1 MPTRRYERR
10 EPTHDW
16 NEIRPLL
23 KDPTQ
28 FQYEVIRPVILFG
41 QTPKERAVETGVPR
55 STIYYRSNLFD
66 QAGMASLFPAPP
78 PPPVTE
84 QKKLDQ
90 RTLPPPMRQAIVDVH
105 AEYPALSL
113 REIASICYARF
124 DRRPSPRTIKLVLA
138 TGPKPSMTTSRYGR
152 YADIPDP
159 VERRK
164 AILRLHF
171 EGWNKKSIAGYL
183 DVSRQTVHT
192 VLKRFAEEHFAG
204 LPNKSSA
211 PKSPQRKVTLRAVQE
226 VKKLAENP
234 ELGAFR
240 VSAALEQMGIK
251 LSPATCGRVLALN
264 RDVYHL
270 QMPNNKGGRPKA
282 QMPFR
287 AERRHQFWSVD
298 IRYLDMHRL
307 PGVEMVYCIS
317 ILENFSRA
325 VLASAISLRQ
335 DTAAFFAVFYQAVRA
350 YGVPEALVSD
360 NGSIFTSH
368 ETRRVC
374 EQIGISKQEIKKR
387 RPYQNYIETM
397 FNVQRRMADWS
408 FEKAQTWE
416 DLLAAHEK
424 WHRDY
429 NFQKHLAHE
438 KREDGCHSPA
448 AVLGWVKGMQP
459 EPDLVYRAF
468 SAICETR
475 TLTKAG
481 YARFRN
487 FLLYGEQGLA
497 GKRTLVNI
505 FQDTLTLEYGEQPLS
520 RYSVEWQPDDTH
532 LLRVGN
538 PRVYDHPYQSPQL
551 PLWEPGEVEWYVII
565 RTDPPVRRRK
575 SRGRI
580 VLIQPPLW
588 EISALG

>member
-16 NEIRPLL
+16 QQLRPLL
-23 KDPTQ
+23 KDPAQ

-41 QTPKERAVETGVPR
+41 QTPKERAAETGVPR
-55 STIYYRSNLFD
+55 STIYYRANLFD
-66 QAGMASLFPAPP
+66 QAGMASLFPAVP
-78 PPPVTE
+78 PPPVS
-84 QKKLDQ
+84 QQNQ
-90 RTLPPPMRQAIVDVH
+90 RDGRMLPPNVRQAIVDVH

-124 DRRPSPRTIKLVLA
+124 NRRPSPRTIKMVLA
-138 TGPKPSMTTSRYGR
+138 DGPKPQVTTRRYPP
-152 YADIPDP
+152 YAEIPDP
-159 VERRK
+159 VQRRK
-164 AILRLHF
+164 AILKLHF

-183 DVSRQTVHT
+183 QVSRPTVHA

-204 LPNKSSA
+204 LPDRSSA
-211 PKSPQRKVTLRAVQE
+211 PKSPHRKVTLRAVQE

-251 LSPATCGRVLALN
+251 LSSATCGRVLSMN
-264 RDVYHL
+264 RDLYHL
-270 QMPNNKGGRPKA
+270 KVPRKGGRPKA
-282 QMPFR
+282 QMPYR
-287 AERRHQFWSVD
+287 AVRRHQIWSVD

-325 VLASAISLRQ
+325 CLASAISLRQ
-335 DTAAFFAVFYQAVRA
+335 DTEAFFAVFYKAVRA
-350 YGVPEALVSD
+350 YGVPEVLVSD
-360 NGSIFTSH
+360 NGSIFISH
-368 ETRRVC
+368 ATKTLC
-374 EQIGISKQEIKKR
+374 AQLGIEKKEIKKGK
-387 RPYQNYIETM
+387 PYQNYIETF

-408 FEKAQTWE
+408 FEKAQTYE

-424 WHRDY
+424 WMQDY

-438 KREDGCHSPA
+438 KRDDGCHSPA

-468 SAICETR
+468 EAICETR

-497 GKRTLVNI
+497 GKKTLVNI
-505 FQDTLTLEYGEQPLS
+505 FQDVLTLEYGDHPLS
-520 RYSVEWQPDDTH
+520 RYSVEWQPDDHH

-538 PRVYDHPYQSPQL
+538 PRLYDHPYQNPQL
-551 PLWEPGEVEWYVII
+551 PLWEPGEVEWFVII
-565 RTDPPVRRRK
+565 RAAAPARRHRK
-575 SRGRI
+575 KGHI
-580 VLIQPPLW
+580 VLIQPPLF
-588 EISALG
+588 ADGTQG

>member
-10 EPTHDW
+10 EPTHNW
-16 NEIRPLL
+16 NEIRPRL

-28 FQYEVIRPVILFG
+28 VHYEIVRPVILFG
-41 QTPKERAVETGVPR
+41 QTPKERAAETGVPR

-66 QAGMASLFPAPP
+66 QAGMAALFPAAPP
-78 PPPVTE
+78 PPVPA
-84 QKKLDQ
+84 QNKLDQ
-90 RTLPPPMRQAIVDVH
+90 RALPPPVRQAIVDAH
-105 AEYPALSL
+105 AEHPALSL

-124 DRRPSPRTIKLVLA
+124 GRRPSPRTIKMVLA
-138 TGPKPSMTTSRYGR
+138 TGPKPSITARRYPR
-152 YADIPDP
+152 YAEIPDP
-159 VERRK
+159 VQRRK
-164 AILRLHF
+164 AILWLHF
-171 EGWNKKSIAGYL
+171 EGWNKKSIAQYL
-183 DVSRQTVHT
+183 DVNRRTVYT
-192 VLKRFAEEHFAG
+192 VLKRFAQEHFAG
-204 LPNKSSA
+204 LPDKSSA
-211 PKSPQRKVTLRAVQE
+211 PKSPNRKVTLRAVQE
-226 VKKLAENP
+226 VKKLAGNP

-251 LSPATCGRVLALN
+251 LSPATCGRVLSLN
-264 RDVYHL
+264 RDLYHL
-270 QMPNNKGGRPKA
+270 QMPHKGRRPKA

-307 PGVEMVYCIS
+307 PGVEMVYCLS

-335 DTAAFFAVFYQAVRA
+335 DMAAFFAVFYQAVRA
-350 YGVPEALVSD
+350 YGVPEMLVSD
-360 NGSIFTSH
+360 SGSIFTSH
-368 ETRRVC
+368 DTRRVC
-374 EQIGISKQEIKKR
+374 TQLGIEKQEIKKG

-408 FEKAQTWE
+408 FEKAHSWE

-424 WHRDY
+424 WHKDY
-429 NFQKHLAHE
+429 NFQRHLAHE
-438 KREDGCHSPA
+438 KRDDGCHSPA
-448 AVLGWVKGMQP
+448 EVLGWLKGMQP

-468 SAICETR
+468 EAICETR

-481 YARFRN
+481 YAKFRN

-497 GKRTLVNI
+497 GKKTLVKI
-505 FQDTLTLEYGEQPLS
+505 FQDTLTLEYGEHALS

-538 PRVYDHPYQSPQL
+538 PRLYQHPYQSPQL
-551 PLWEPGEVEWYVII
+551 PLWEPGEVEWYVIVH
-565 RTDPPVRRRK
+565 TDPPLRRK
-575 SRGRI
+575 PRGRI
-580 VLIQPPLW
+580 LLIQPPLF
-588 EISALG
+588 ADGTQG